1 VRVLAPQGSS
11 VLKHRN
17 RRSKKSADFVDPG
30 FAQALGGG
38 PSDHVSSG
46 RQAERKA
53 RQFCRQVQRAL
64 NLALA
69 DRHTDGLNDLFVED
83 VSPAPDCGHLLVQV
97 VIPADRPVKD
107 ALRGLR
113 YDAPRLRSEVAK
125 AITRKRAP
133 ELSFVP
139 ALPDGGAD
147 E

>member
-1 VRVLAPQGSS
+1 VYVRAQQGSF
-11 VLKHRN
+11 VLKHQH
-17 RRSKKSADFVDPG
+17 RRRKQSAFENQDFAD
-30 FAQALGGG
+30 ALYGASSG
-38 PSDHVSSG
+38 SVSSG

-69 DRHTDGLNDLFVED
+69 DRSADNGLSDLFIED
-83 VSPAPDCGHLLVQV
+83 VSPAPDCGHLLVHV
-97 VIPADRPVKD
+97 VVPPDRSVRD
-107 ALRGLR
+107 ALGALR
-113 YDAPRLRSEVAK
+113 RDAPRLRSEVAM

-139 ALPDGGAD
+139 AISDGGND